1 MRRGDRGIRG
11 SEGKKRGC
19 AEGVAW
25 REGVV
30 GSMGGQATPEFEIS
44 HPQSVAF
51 MALHKKTRVF
61 MALHGLQTLSKSVY
75 LITSE
80 TVQFVREFR

>member
-11 SEGKKRGC
+11 WEGKKRGC

-30 GSMGGQATPEFEIS
+30 GSMGGQAPPHFETS
-44 HPQSVAF
+44 HPQSVVF
-51 MALHKKTRVF
+51 MALHGTSRVF
-61 MALHGLQTLSKSVY
+61 MALHGTRGCDIGVY
-75 LITSE
+75 GFT
-80 TVQFVREFR
+80 

>member
-44 HPQSVAF
+44 HPQS
-51 MALHKKTRVF
+51 MVF
-61 MALHGLQTLSKSVY
+61 MALHRTRIGTWPADLIKISIPNY
-75 LITSE
+75 LRDCTVSE
-80 TVQFVREFR
+80 GIQVD